1 MVFNSPVRKATV
13 TLIAGEFR
21 LAASADTAATGTS
34 KVVSSLAGFADR
46 PGPSTTMA
54 TPYRDGRKQGPRL
67 NDSPVATKTGG
78 FRISQLAPPP
88 LRTPDFH
95 AGSPTARCSLETTGF
110 RWASPLIVHSKPR
123 LSRVGCSTGS

>member
-78 FRISQLAPPP
+78 FRISQLAPRRFARRTSTRGHPP
-88 LRTPDFH
+88 PGAPLKPP
-95 AGSPTARCSLETTGF
+95 GSGGR
-110 RWASPLIVHSKPR
+110 RR
-123 LSRVGCSTGS
+123 